1 MAKDLNRSIK
11 IFIDHSD
18 AMKKASDFE
27 ARMAKVTQRLQEL
40 DAQGKRDSPERIK
53 AEKELERLTNSYG
66 RYQTKVKETERILK
80 NLSGATRGELLQV
93 QRELKV
99 SLKDLKRGSDE
110 YNAALKQLIAV
121 EKQLSIVKQ
130 EQNGTLGRNAT
141 LWSRAADGFNKYF
154 GLITSFIAGITGLSF
169 ALRKLS
175 EDVAKMDDV
184 YSDVMKTTGMT
195 RDQVL
200 DLNETFKKM
209 DTRTAREELNNLA
222 RDAGKLGLEGKKDIL
237 DFVEAGNQINVAL
250 GEDLGEGAI
259 KNIGKMTDVYARST
273 RELERMDLKGKM
285 LAIGSAINELGASST
300 ASEAYMVNFTQRLG
314 GVASQA
320 GISIQ
325 DILGYASALDQ
336 SGQAVEMSATALQK
350 FIMKLMGEP
359 AKFAKLAGLEVN
371 AFNRLLQTDTNAA
384 IKQVLTALSE
394 KGGFQA
400 LIPVFKDMGLDGARA
415 VGVLSALAT
424 NLDKV
429 NTAQEISNKAFS
441 EGTSITD
448 EYNIKNNNLNAQ
460 LEKARKN
467 FKDSALEL
475 GEKLNPVLLTSTKW
489 TTHLIKIL
497 PSVINFFEQYGKYLL
512 YLTVVG
518 GAYLAGVK
526 LQVLWNTKLAT
537 ALSLTNIQLKA
548 KRILLVSLRVASLA
562 YTAVVSLLTLNLTRA
577 GKAWRLLNL
586 AMASNPFGVALVAI
600 TAIIGALVLFA
611 TRAKEAKT
619 ATDLLTDANNEAA
632 RSIAGE
638 RAEINLLL
646 SVARNEKI
654 SKEERL
660 KAIKRLNEISPEYL
674 GNLNLEN
681 INTQAATD
689 SVKKYTEELIKNAR
703 AKSIQ
708 SRIQDGADQM
718 LDRDE
723 KILQKR
729 KEIAE
734 LQKEIDD
741 IESSSPGY
749 KDSTAAMVTKIK
761 IDNLNNEIKGFAE
774 EKRAIEENQKV
785 YLGYYEKLLEKPI
798 PKDTYKGSLLEAEEN
813 LDKFEQA
820 HADTYNKIE
829 ESKKNIWYSDS
840 QKMADDMQL
849 KSLADQIEA
858 QKELVK
864 QKKLAAEAD
873 SKNGN
878 TEIAPL
884 PTGDG
889 SGRGENKLIAQQRKE
904 LDTKLKVL
912 ENGYKSEL
920 LLLNE
925 TKEKEQQTDEQY
937 RLITLEHDKKYYN
950 ERIQALEKFKEKITD
965 ANLLAEID
973 KRIVDTRK
981 QLSDANAQ
989 VDIARLAALESEK
1002 NMSLMV
1008 IDGWINEEKKK
1019 LTERELSQTEHSMEM
1034 QLLELTSAELRF
1046 AIIQRH
1052 NNDVVEAEIENGKL
1066 KTDAVRKTGED
1077 VIVAE
1082 TEVLNKRKNLDKK
1095 YHDSEKSIREKYD
1108 LVTFRE
1114 RKEKEI
1120 QALDELHKAGL
1131 ISEDTY
1137 QRALQEIKKK
1147 YRNEQQQAEQRWG
1160 VQTIAEEHAAELKRL
1175 NEEHSQ
1181 GLLSEEKYLIALYK
1195 LKTDYAKKYADQF
1208 TNTVGGM
1215 FTALQDAETAKLDA
1229 EYAARIKAAEGN
1241 AEEIERLEREKAQ
1254 KKLDIEKKYADVQF
1268 AVKASEIVANTAVAI
1283 MTGYRQLGPAAGSIA
1298 AAMLAVTGA
1307 AQLAAAN
1314 AEREKVKNMT
1324 LDGSSSSGGYQR
1336 VVSQQATGKYDVIGA
1351 DDGKL
1356 YKNVPYAGTVGT
1368 GIVSSPT
1375 LIAEDGGELV
1385 VSSPDLR
1392 ALQKHINY
1400 PLIVQAINEV
1410 RAGSVPQRASGKY
1423 DAIDSS
1429 SNNVS
1434 MLTGIAELRITL
1446 DQLAKTVSVLS
1457 SAKLQ
1462 ASVNIHE
1469 LAQKQAVVDDFENFG
1484 KKV

>member
-11 IFIDHSD
+11 IYIDHSD
-18 AMKKASDFE
+18 AMKKSTDFGQ
-27 ARMAKVTQRLQEL
+27 KI
-40 DAQGKRDSPERIK
+40 DAVKQKLEDLSNQGKKDTPEYK
-53 AEKELERLTNSYG
+53 AQEDILRKLEVSYD
-66 RYQTKVKETERILK
+66 RYKTKLAETERILK
-80 NLSGATRGELLQV
+80 NLSGATRGELESL
-93 QRELKV
+93 RKEIKA
-99 SLKDLKRGSDE
+99 SLKNVARGTDE
-110 YNAALKQLIAV
+110 YKAKVQALIAV

-325 DILGYASALDQ
+325 NILGYASALDQ
-336 SGQAVEMSATALQK
+336 SGQAVEMSATALQN
-350 FIMKLMGEP
+350 FIMKLMGDP
-359 AKFAKLAGLEVN
+359 AKFAKLAGLEVK
-371 AFNRLLQTDTNAA
+371 AFTELLQTDTNAA
-384 IKQVLTALSE
+384 IKQVLTALSN

-400 LIPVFKDMGLDGARA
+400 LIPIFKDMGLDGARA

-424 NLDKV
+424 NIDKI
-429 NTAQEISNKAFS
+429 NTAQQISNKAFT

-448 EYNIKNNNLNAQ
+448 EYAIKNNNLNAL
-460 LEKARKN
+460 LEKARKEFN
-467 FKDSALEL
+467 DSALEL
-475 GEKLNPVLLTSTKW
+475 GERLNPVLLTSTKL
-489 TTHLIKIL
+489 TTNFIKLL
-497 PSVINFFEQYGKYLL
+497 PSVLNFFDKYGKYLL
-512 YLTVVG
+512 YISVVG

-526 LQVLWNTKLAT
+526 LQVLWNTRLAGVLT
-537 ALSLTNIQLKA
+537 LTNIQLKLKA
-548 KRILLVSLRVASLA
+548 VRLIAVEAATHLYWIAVSI
-562 YTAVVSLLTLNLTRA
+562 LNL
-577 GKAWRLLNL
+577 RLKDALRSFVAFCAVLKVNPIGL
-586 AMASNPFGVALVAI
+586 ATGLVMALVGAIYLLSSRTKEAI
-600 TAIIGALVLFA
+600 TQTQRLAEV
-611 TRAKEAKT
+611 
-619 ATDLLTDANNEAA
+619 NNEAA
-632 RSIAGE
+632 KSIAGE

-674 GNLNLEN
+674 SNLNLEN
-681 INTQAATD
+681 INTQAVTD

-708 SRIQDGADQM
+708 GRIQDQSDKILSLDEQIQEKRREQEKLRQELAEIERGDKVVSPSARAGMVNRIANSEIMISRLEKEKLAVQETIQTYTDFYQDLHQSSPLKKQETEFQKLNNLLSQQADIYTRLKENKDNASYNAHHKRQDELQLQM
-718 LDRDE
+718 L
-723 KILQKR
+723 
-729 KEIAE
+729 
-734 LQKEIDD
+734 
-741 IESSSPGY
+741 
-749 KDSTAAMVTKIK
+749 T
-761 IDNLNNEIKGFAE
+761 
-774 EKRAIEENQKV
+774 
-785 YLGYYEKLLEKPI
+785 
-798 PKDTYKGSLLEAEEN
+798 
-813 LDKFEQA
+813 
-820 HADTYNKIE
+820 H
-829 ESKKNIWYSDS
+829 
-840 QKMADDMQL
+840 
-849 KSLADQIEA
+849 QIEA
-858 QKELVK
+858 QR
-864 QKKLAAEAD
+864 KLAQEESNRLKDDTTTTAPIVPIGGD
-873 SKNGN
+873 SEKG
-878 TEIAPL
+878 A
-884 PTGDG
+884 
-889 SGRGENKLIAQQRKE
+889 NKLAAQQRKE

-925 TKEKEQQTDEQY
+925 TKKKEQQTDEQY

-1002 NMSLMV
+1002 NQSLQI
-1008 IDGWINEEKKK
+1008 IDGWFNEEKKK
-1019 LTERELSQTEHSMEM
+1019 LAEQNLSQVEYAAKM
-1034 QLLELTSAELRF
+1034 QLLELTSAEIRL
-1046 AIIQRH
+1046 AIVQRH
-1052 NNDVVEAEIENGKL
+1052 NNDVVESEIENGKL
-1066 KTDAVRKTGED
+1066 KADAVRKSGEEAIKVETD
-1077 VIVAE
+1077 VIARRKD
-1082 TEVLNKRKNLDKK
+1082 LNKK

-1131 ISEDTY
+1131 ISEETY
-1137 QRALQEIKKK
+1137 QRALQEINKK
-1147 YRNEQQQAEQRWG
+1147 YDKEKQQAKKQWG
-1160 VQTIAEEHAAELKRL
+1160 LESIAEEYTQELELL
-1175 NEEHSQ
+1175 NEHHAQ
-1181 GLLSEEKYLIALYK
+1181 GLLSEAEYQQALLT
-1195 LKTDYAKKYADQF
+1195 LKVKYAKKYADQF

-1229 EYAARIKAAEGN
+1229 EYDVRIKAAEGN
-1241 AEEIERLEREKAQ
+1241 AKEVERLEEEKAQ

-1268 AVKASEIVANTAVAI
+1268 AVKASEIIANTAVAI
-1283 MTGYRQLGPAAGSIA
+1283 MTGYAQLGPIAGKIA
-1298 AAMLAVTGA
+1298 AVMLGITGA

-1314 AEREKVKNMT
+1314 AERQKIKNMT
-1324 LDGSSSSGGYQR
+1324 LGGSASGSGGYQR

-1446 DQLAKTVSVLS
+1446 DQLTKTVSVLS